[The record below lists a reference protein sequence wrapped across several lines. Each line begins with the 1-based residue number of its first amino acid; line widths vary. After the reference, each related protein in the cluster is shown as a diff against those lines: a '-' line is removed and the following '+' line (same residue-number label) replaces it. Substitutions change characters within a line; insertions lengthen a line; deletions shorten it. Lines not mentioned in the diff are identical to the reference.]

1 MRSAGVM
8 REAYHIFLPDA
19 MHRLIWM
26 ENGKPVR
33 CTAGRL
39 TAVEAEAF
47 EGIAAAAV
55 EIPEGVT
62 EIGDRAF
69 QYCQGLMEVVIPAT
83 VKSIGKGAFR
93 HCENL
98 GGCRAGDGC
107 GGDRR

>member
-1 MRSAGVM
+1 MADHNDFV
-8 REAYHIFLPDA
+8 I
-19 MHRLIWM
+19 
-26 ENGKPVR
+26 ENGS
-33 CTAGRL
+33 L
-39 TAVEAEAF
+39 TKY
-47 EGIAAAAV
+47 EGPGGSV

-69 QYCQGLMEVVIPAT
+69 QYCKGLTEVMIPAT
-83 VKSIGKGAFR
+83 VKRVGKGAFR